1 MHRSP
6 IYAAV
11 TAALLVIAACGDE
24 NLPSEPETS
33 GPDTGAPAAP
43 ETGLAEVSN
52 SWTRKASIP
61 TARAGLVAATVNGR
75 IYAIGGKMA
84 DQTPLATVEAF
95 APDAIIYQWYPRKS
109 MPAPRAYPSGAAVIN
124 GKIYVPGGF
133 NAQGEATRSLYVYN
147 VAANT
152 WTTKAQMPTPNGAGA
167 SAAIDGK
174 LYVLVGPRPGD
185 PPKSKLYRYDP
196 VTNKWTGRA
205 SPGVILQGAVVAV
218 IDGKLYAAGGV
229 GASDT
234 PLATLYV
241 YNPATDSWTTKTSMI
256 TGRKW
261 AMGQVVNGKLIVTG
275 GVAASGGT
283 KKTEV
288 YYPAANL
295 WSARADLPFPRWMGA
310 ASAADGLLFV
320 LGGQTPNSMAVSTNE
335 AFTP

>member
-1 MHRSP
+1 MHRSTT
-6 IYAAV
+6 YAAF
-11 TAALLVIAACGDE
+11 TAALLVLAACGDE
-24 NLPSEPETS
+24 NLPSEPQTS
-33 GPDTGAPAAP
+33 GPETGSPTAPR
-43 ETGLAEVSN
+43 TGLAEVSN
-52 SWTRKASIP
+52 SWTRKASLP
-61 TARAGLVAATVNGR
+61 TARSGLVAATVNGR

-95 APDAIIYQWYPRKS
+95 APDATIYQWYPRKS

-133 NAQGEATRSLYVYN
+133 NAQGEATKSLYVYN

-152 WTTKAQMPTPNGAGA
+152 WSTKAQMPTPNGAGA

-196 VTNKWTGRA
+196 TTDDWTGRP
-205 SPGVILQGAVVAV
+205 SPGVILQGAVVAA
-218 IDGKLYAAGGV
+218 IGGKLYAAGGV

-241 YNPATDSWTTKTSMI
+241 YNPANDSWTTKAGMI

-261 AMGQVVNGKLIVTG
+261 AMGQVVNGKLILTG
-275 GVAASGGT
+275 GIAANGAT

-288 YYPAANL
+288 YDPAANQ
-295 WSARADLPFPRWMGA
+295 WNGRADLSGPRWMGA

-320 LGGQTPNSMAVSTNE
+320 LGGQMPNSMAVSNNE